1 MVPNASVQRGVL
13 VKKIKRYIATLV
25 YPSNRTVYRFARR
38 IDAVNFL
45 RDQCKNNLQVPLYV
59 ILEREEV
66 YNSLLQPFKIK
77 AHVNPMTRR
86 ILWRDYNA

>member
-1 MVPNASVQRGVL
+1 MVPNASVQREVL

-25 YPSNRTVYRFARR
+25 YPLNRTVHRFAKR

-45 RDQCKNNLQVPLYV
+45 RKQCKNKVQAPLYI

-77 AHVNPMTRR
+77 ARVNPMTRQ
-86 ILWRDYNA
+86 ILWRDHNA